1 MLNLNQSVG
10 TYKPD
15 NLIAD
20 TSFPVQV
27 GIVRIAA
34 NQGTLLRGSVLGKNA
49 EGNYVLANAAG
60 ETPILGSVILTDD
73 LITDESEPVNTQ
85 VYLSGPFNR
94 NALIFDGTDKVTDH
108 ETNLKIN
115 GIYLKVVL

>member
-1 MLNLNQSVG
+1 MTNLFQKIG
-10 TYKPD
+10 EYKPD

-27 GIVRIAA
+27 GIVKVAA
-34 NQGTLLRGSVLGKNA
+34 DQGTLLRGSVLGKSDSG
-49 EGNYVLANAAG
+49 EYVLANSKG
-60 ETPILGSVILTDD
+60 ETPVLGSVILTDD
-73 LITDESEPVNTQ
+73 LVTKDTAVNTQ

-94 NALIFDGTDKVTDH
+94 NALIVSESDTVAAH
-108 ETNLKIN
+108 EENLKIN